1 MSIFLAIEATNVGQ
15 RICGNESKYVL
26 TKKKAIRKEN
36 GIVSSKFMPR
46 DTVEVAAVAMNHE

>member
-1 MSIFLAIEATNVGQ
+1 MLDKEFVAMKVNMCLQ
-15 RICGNESKYVL
+15 
-26 TKKKAIRKEN
+26 KKKAIRKEN